1 MIAAKQQR
9 LRELALVMLRDAH
22 GEDFTEEQA
31 AELPAQIEEYQRLTE
46 PQEILS
52 LLDELKRSYT
62 AFESMSYLAA
72 SHAERAQKLLAES
85 FIPGQMHCAKCKFQL
100 TKKVLC
106 MGSGTIGAGDNKT
119 GPCPNGCGPL
129 WPVTWKQADQ
139 ENQEI
144 IGRLCDEQRELRA
157 QVEQLQQDKARLDS
171 GCIVTNDRNEFG
183 ESYQTER
190 RGMNL
195 RASIDD
201 AIARHA
207 RDMANV

>member
-1 MIAAKQQR
+1 MNADKQQR

-22 GEDFTEEQA
+22 GEDFTAEQA
-31 AELPAQIEEYQRLTE
+31 ALLPAQIEEYQRLTE

-100 TKKVLC
+100 TKRVIC

-119 GPCPNGCGPL
+119 EPCPNGCGPL

-157 QVEQLQQDKARLDS
+157 QIEQLQQDKARLDS

>member
-1 MIAAKQQR
+1 MNAEQQKR
-9 LRELALVMLRDAH
+9 LHELALIMLRDAH
-22 GEDFTEEQA
+22 GEDFTAEQA
-31 AELPAQIEEYQRLTE
+31 AVLPAQIEEYQRLSE
-46 PQEILS
+46 AQNILS

-72 SHAERAQKLLAES
+72 SHAERAQTLLADS

-100 TKKVLC
+100 TKRVIC

-119 GPCPNGCGPL
+119 EPCPNGCGPL

-157 QVEQLQQDKARLDS
+157 QLEQLQQDKARLDS
-171 GCIVTNDRNEFG
+171 GCIITDDRDEFG
-183 ESYQTER
+183 ESYRTEHC
-190 RGMNL
+190 GMDL
-195 RASIDD
+195 RTRIDE
-201 AIARHA
+201 A
-207 RDMANV
+207 MAKRAEDLANG

>member
-1 MIAAKQQR
+1 MNAEKQQR
-9 LRELALVMLRDAH
+9 LRELAVVMLRDAH

-31 AELPAQIEEYQRLTE
+31 ALFPAQQEEYRRLTE

-52 LLDELKRSYT
+52 LLE
-62 AFESMSYLAA
+62 
-72 SHAERAQKLLAES
+72 
-85 FIPGQMHCAKCKFQL
+85 
-100 TKKVLC
+100 
-106 MGSGTIGAGDNKT
+106 
-119 GPCPNGCGPL
+119 
-129 WPVTWKQADQ
+129 
-139 ENQEI
+139 EN
-144 IGRLCDEQRELRA
+144 GRLCIQI
-157 QVEQLQQDKARLDS
+157 EQLLQDKVRLDS

-190 RGMNL
+190 RGVNL